1 MRMMLQAVV
10 DTEAGNEAIR
20 SGSVAKLVE
29 QMVEQLHPEALY
41 FPAGGGKRTCIA
53 VFDMTDPSQIPAIA
67 EPLFLGANATVTLT
81 PCMNLDDLQRGLA
94 ELPPEVT
101 AARA

>member
-20 SGSVAKLVE
+20 SGAVAKLVE

-41 FPAGGGKRTCIA
+41 FPAGDGQRAVMA
-53 VFDMTDPSQIPAIA
+53 VFDMTDTSQIPAIA
-67 EPLFLGANATVTLT
+67 EPLFLGANAKVTLT
-81 PCMNLDDLQRGLA
+81 PCMNLDDLRKGLA
-94 ELPPEVT
+94 ALPPEVT
-101 AARA
+101 SATA